1 MVGGFLGW
9 FFFVLV
15 FFSFCFLPF
24 IFFFLFIFFFFPF
37 FLFFLFLVLFFHTK
51 IDHSLSSESENRP
64 PSVQNYKSQRRAVG
78 RGPSSA
84 MAGRGGNGGTHKAPS
99 VRLSVP
105 TQPLQWEHSAG
116 AALGALGAHS
126 SHRTVAG
133 GGGAPAA
140 SQHPISSP
148 AEGPS
153 VTQQSRARG
162 RLHFMANLNP

>member
-1 MVGGFLGW
+1 MGAFWVGFFLCW
-9 FFFVLV
+9 FFFRFV
-15 FFSFCFLPF
+15 FCLLS
-24 IFFFLFIFFFFPF
+24 FFFFIFFFFPF

-116 AALGALGAHS
+116 RLWGRWELTAH
-126 SHRTVAG
+126 TEQ
-133 GGGAPAA
+133 
-140 SQHPISSP
+140 SQV
-148 AEGPS
+148 AEGP
-153 VTQQSRARG
+153 QQHPSIPSPRRQKD
-162 RLHFMANLNP
+162 RL

>member
-84 MAGRGGNGGTHKAPS
+84 MAGRGGNGGTQSPIRPS
-99 VRLSVP
+99 VRP
-105 TQPLQWEHSAG
+105 HTATAMG
-116 AALGALGAHS
+116 AQ
-126 SHRTVAG
+126 RG
-133 GGGAPAA
+133 GGSGGVGSSQLTQNSRRWRRGPSSIPA
-140 SQHPISSP
+140 SHLL

>member
-1 MVGGFLGW
+1 MGAFWVGFFLCW
-9 FFFVLV
+9 FFFRFV
-15 FFSFCFLPF
+15 FCLLS
-24 IFFFLFIFFFFPF
+24 FFFYLSFFFFPF

-84 MAGRGGNGGTHKAPS
+84 MAGRGGNGGTQSPIRPS
-99 VRLSVP
+99 VRP
-105 TQPLQWEHSAG
+105 HAATAMGAQRG